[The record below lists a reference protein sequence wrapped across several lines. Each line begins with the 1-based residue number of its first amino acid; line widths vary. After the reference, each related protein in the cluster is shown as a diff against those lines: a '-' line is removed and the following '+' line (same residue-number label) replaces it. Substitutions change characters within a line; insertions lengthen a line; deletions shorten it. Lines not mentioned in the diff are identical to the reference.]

1 VSLEEDFPN
10 LGNTGYRITSPA
22 STEYNCIAWA
32 ARDDSRW
39 WEPDPFYLYFW
50 PEGAPHELTIDAVVQ
65 AYTTLGF
72 VPCQTSEVEP
82 GVEKIAIYVDSNGT
96 PTHAARQLPS
106 GKWTS
111 KLGQSED
118 IEHELNGLT
127 NSKYGSV
134 ARILKRPVS
143 RTSSK

>member
-1 VSLEEDFPN
+1 MSLEEDFPN
-10 LGNTGYRITSPA
+10 LRNTGYRITSPA
-22 STEYNCIAWA
+22 TIEYNCIAWA

-39 WEPDPFYLYFW
+39 WEPDPFDLYFW
-50 PEGAPHELTIDAVVQ
+50 PEGAPRELTVDAVIQ
-65 AYTTLGF
+65 AYTTIGF
-72 VPCQTSEVEP
+72 VLCQTSELEP
-82 GVEKIAIYVDSNGT
+82 GVEKIAIYVHSNGT
-96 PTHAARQLPS
+96 PTHTARQLPS

-127 NSKYGSV
+127 NSEYGSV
-134 ARILKRPVS
+134 ARILKRPLS